1 LNAWAT
7 EHSNVEAADT
17 DYLTED
23 PTVLLYEEPAD
34 EMEDSRLGLGTWVS
48 DIVGGMAFVVELFF
62 LYDE

>member
-7 EHSNVEAADT
+7 EHSNAEAADT

-23 PTVLLYEEPAD
+23 PTVLLCEEPAD
-34 EMEDSRLGLGTWVS
+34 EMEDSRSGLGTWVT
-48 DIVGGMAFVVELFF
+48 DIVGEMAFVVEVFF